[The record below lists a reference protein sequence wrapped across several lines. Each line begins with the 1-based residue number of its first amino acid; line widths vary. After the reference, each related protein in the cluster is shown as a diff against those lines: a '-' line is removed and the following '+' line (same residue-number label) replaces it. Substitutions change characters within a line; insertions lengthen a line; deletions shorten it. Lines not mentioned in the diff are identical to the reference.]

1 MLVTTHLSTPATLSQ
16 PKIEFQ
22 AGGSSSRTNNQSST
36 QTTVSMGLKPQL
48 FVSGNRVMYPAS
60 FNYGQWPGH
69 HVGATPYGIS
79 AVQNSL
85 PFPYSAYYGVPTN
98 SMVAG
103 SESQQNHGQQQSY
116 NGSTVVSATQTQ
128 GSNPTDQA
136 MSSTTA
142 DQSSNA
148 SSSQSNTS
156 QGMQAFQPLAPSNGQ
171 NLVWDAPTEDST
183 MTSNQSPESSTI
195 DPSTLSLE
203 PAQLAEI
210 LRANPGLASVVLA
223 ALGQTQ
229 SRV

>member
-16 PKIEFQ
+16 SKIEFQ

-60 FNYGQWPGH
+60 FNYAQWPS
-69 HVGATPYGIS
+69 HVGATPYGVS

-98 SMVAG
+98 PVVAG
-103 SESQQNHGQQQSY
+103 SESQQNHSYGQQQSY
-116 NGSTVVSATQTQ
+116 NGSSATQMQ
-128 GSNPTDQA
+128 GSNPMDQA

-148 SSSQSNTS
+148 SASQSNPS
-156 QGMQAFQPLAPSNGQ
+156 QGMQPSALSNGQ
-171 NLVWDAPTEDST
+171 NPEDST
-183 MTSNQSPESSTI
+183 MTPNQSPEPSTI

-203 PAQLAEI
+203 PAQLTEI